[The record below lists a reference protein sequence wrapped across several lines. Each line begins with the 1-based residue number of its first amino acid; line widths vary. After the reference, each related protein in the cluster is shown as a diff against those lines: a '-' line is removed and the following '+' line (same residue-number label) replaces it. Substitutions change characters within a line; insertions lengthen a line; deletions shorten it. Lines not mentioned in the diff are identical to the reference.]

1 MPGPVVA
8 HHDLLPVPDLQVGPA
23 RQRPQLPLD
32 LGRVALALRH
42 HLGDHLLLG
51 CSLLVFLGH
60 FCNYST
66 EKGTESAQLVSIGRN
81 SQY

>member
-1 MPGPVVA
+1 MSGLLVV

-32 LGRVALALRH
+32 LGRVAPALRH
-42 HLGDHLLLG
+42 HLGDHLFLSR
-51 CSLLVFLGH
+51 SLLVFLGH

-66 EKGTESAQLVSIGRN
+66 GKGTESSQPLSSGRMAQ
-81 SQY
+81 Y